1 MGKRYLRSIVADF
14 QSLTPSADITP
25 VDLPVNPLSH
35 LILTIELTLSSS
47 QAAANTFRSVQ
58 PFLDVVADLSVRLR
72 GENIVQGSLADI
84 AVANAA
90 LHGYGPALVEPH
102 PAATGG
108 RSASFLISFS
118 RVPYWE
124 EEALPPSTRGQLRWH
139 MTAGALP
146 AGYASARWALEAV
159 ELIESEPARYVKY
172 TTLTRSLT
180 ATGRQRVPLPLGN
193 DIVGVLLFDPA
204 SEADGTRAYAW
215 RKVKC
220 MVDNVEQYYAESN
233 WESLRE
239 ALERRC
245 GAYRLRWGHQHDEAA
260 ADTRTSQ
267 EHSAIAGT
275 PPLQYGYLD
284 FDPLRDGRY
293 LLDTAGR
300 ASVELDLSSD
310 VSTGTVRYIPVE
322 LISIKR

>member
-1 MGKRYLRSIVADF
+1 MGKRYLRSIVTDF
-14 QSLTPSADITP
+14 QSLTPSADIAP

-35 LILTIELTLSSS
+35 LILTIELTLTGS
-47 QAAANTFRSVQ
+47 QAGANTFRTVQ
-58 PFLDVVADLSVRLR
+58 PFMDMITDLSVRLR
-72 GENIVQGSLADI
+72 GENIVQGSLADL
-84 AVANAA
+84 AVLNAV
-90 LHGYGPALVEPH
+90 LHGYGPALVETH
-102 PAATGG
+102 PTATGG
-108 RSASFLISFS
+108 RSASFVISFS

-124 EEALPPSTRGQLRWH
+124 EEALPPSTRGQLRFH

-146 AGYASARWALEAV
+146 TGYTSARWALEAV
-159 ELIESEPARYVKY
+159 ELIESEPARYLKY
-172 TTLTRSLT
+172 TTLTRALT

-193 DIVGVLLFDPA
+193 DLVGVLLFDPA
-204 SEADGTRAYAW
+204 SEADATRQYGW
-215 RKVKC
+215 RKTKV

-239 ALERRC
+239 TLERRC
-245 GAYRLRWGHQHDEAA
+245 AAYRLRWGHQHEEAT

-267 EHSAIAGT
+267 EHSVIAGT

-284 FDPLRDGRY
+284 FDPLRDGRF

-300 ASVELDLSSD
+300 ASVELDLNSD
-310 VSTGTVRYIPVE
+310 VSTGTIRYLPVE